1 MFNIN
6 RMVLNNDYSA
16 LLNSTQQE
24 RDESGGNLHI
34 YDELSYYLYLDEVR
48 EVIEQIFKDDP
59 EILEH
64 LNTLQ

>member
-34 YDELSYYLYLDEVR
+34 YDELSYYIYLDEVR
-48 EVIEQIFKDDP
+48 EVIEQIFKDDE

>member
-48 EVIEQIFKDDP
+48 EVIEQIFKDDE

>member
-1 MFNIN
+1 
-6 RMVLNNDYSA
+6 MVLNNDYSA

-48 EVIEQIFKDDP
+48 EVIEQIFKDNE